1 MRSSST
7 SDLTDSTAAVFG
19 PLSVAFLWGLS
30 VVGLSLWPGLIL
42 GVLVT
47 NDPKSVW
54 NFCFMSFWFSF
65 SQASKCSKNKNVYNC
80 NYYILRL

>member
-7 SDLTDSTAAVFG
+7 SDLTDSTA
-19 PLSVAFLWGLS
+19 WGLS

-47 NDPKSVW
+47 NDPKSVCD
-54 NFCFMSFWFSF
+54 FRFLSFRFFF
-65 SQASKCSKNKNVYNC
+65 SQASKCSKNKNVYC